1 MSLGLVVMLLLPPP
15 LLVVVLLVVV
25 VVVVVLGSTLPLLFG
40 ILTVLMRERN
50 AGYDLC
56 SFIDFL
62 SLWCDR
68 AIRVMEERE
77 KGMGGRKFGYWV

>member
-40 ILTVLMRERN
+40 IFTVLMRERN
-50 AGYDLC
+50 AG
-56 SFIDFL
+56 
-62 SLWCDR
+62 
-68 AIRVMEERE
+68 V
-77 KGMGGRKFGYWV
+77 